1 VPRPALG
8 PHDRTIQLGEAARR
22 LGLTR
27 STLQAR
33 VKAKE
38 PSIRGLAPMSDLNP
52 SHRWL
57 VSLDDVEADARAKG
71 LADQPVPPSE
81 VSLDVMRVEMLQGAL
96 SEEKDRRIGQLEE
109 LLAQV
114 RGEKDA
120 RIDQLELQLEV
131 LGQTLAAMTTR
142 TSAAPR

>member
-1 VPRPALG
+1 
-8 PHDRTIQLGEAARR
+8 
-22 LGLTR
+22 
-27 STLQAR
+27 
-33 VKAKE
+33 
-38 PSIRGLAPMSDLNP
+38 MSDLNP

-57 VSLDDVEADARAKG
+57 VSLDDVEAEARAKG
-71 LADQPVPPSE
+71 LADQPAPASE

-120 RIDQLELQLEV
+120 RIAQLELQLEV

-142 TSAAPR
+142 SSAAPR